1 MKPVKKC
8 PRPDPQFI
16 RLQKSSHYTLC
27 INGIRDTRCGAMRE
41 KDDPA
46 SRAGPAADANDSGT
60 MTPEFVYKRERDSTS
75 CDFP

>member
-1 MKPVKKC
+1 MSPAAG
-8 PRPDPQFI
+8 QFI

-27 INGIRDTRCGAMRE
+27 INGIRDTRCSANEE

-46 SRAGPAADANDSGT
+46 SRAEPAYAGNDSGT